1 MTTMSDEAR
10 RAIIGRMRT
19 RGYTVAGWCRANGF
33 SRRTV
38 HELIRAGLGLK
49 RGGDKTREIM
59 AAFRRDGFLNNHQEE
74 VKE

>member
-1 MTTMSDEAR
+1 MDKQQRSRILR
-10 RAIIGRMRT
+10 RLRS

-49 RGGDKTREIM
+49 RGGEKTREIL
-59 AAFRRDGFLNNHQEE
+59 AALARDGFLDDRPD
-74 VKE
+74 KEQR